1 LRAREGSVD
10 GMASHVLVCGLVTG
24 NLNQLD
30 STQHCNPDQL
40 ENDPD
45 VEDESECIS
54 GNIVT

>member
-1 LRAREGSVD
+1 
-10 GMASHVLVCGLVTG
+10 MASHVLICGLVTG

-45 VEDESECIS
+45 VEDESECVS
-54 GNIVT
+54 GDIVT